1 MKGDAQKKEEVVKA
15 TPPNESGEKISIN
28 PKKRNYQDLKENMS
42 KEVAPKAGP
51 PHQKRFGIH
60 SEERPAE

>member
-28 PKKRNYQDLKENMS
+28 PKKRNYQDLKENMNIKS
-42 KEVAPKAGP
+42 VLAFIPRSVQLNEKKNA
-51 PHQKRFGIH
+51 
-60 SEERPAE
+60 